1 MIREESYGVAKSS
14 AHNKNYF
21 LGSKDSKVVIQFQE
35 SSISTDA
42 FIVDHVM
49 DYTIIEYKSKES
61 L

>member
-49 DYTIIEYKSKES
+49 DYTIIEYK
-61 L
+61 